1 MKKVVMYSKGYY
13 SILQYVPDVERAE
26 GVNVGVV
33 LICPARNFL
42 KARTTKDNN
51 RVVHF
56 FGTNAGFD
64 GQRLTILKQALEERI
79 TAIQTLEEFQRFVET
94 RANHLRLI
102 APRPIKVTEPEAE
115 LDRLFAALVEE
126 PQPAAIS
133 TEELAFA

>member
-1 MKKVVMYSKGYY
+1 MYSKGYY

-26 GVNVGVV
+26 SVNIGVV
-33 LICPARNFL
+33 LICPARNFR
-42 KARTTKDNN
+42 KVKTTKDNA
-51 RVVHF
+51 RIVRF
-56 FGTNAGFD
+56 FGTSAGFD

-79 TAIQTLEEFQRFVET
+79 AAIPTLEELQRFVET

-102 APRPIKVTEPEAE
+102 APRPIKVAEPEAE

-126 PQPAAIS
+126 PAAVT

>member
-1 MKKVVMYSKGYY
+1 MYSKGYY

-42 KARTTKDNN
+42 KVRTTKDNN
-51 RVVHF
+51 RVVRF

-64 GQRLTILKQALEERI
+64 AQRLTILKQALEERI

-102 APRPIKVTEPEAE
+102 APRPIKLVEPEAE

-126 PQPAAIS
+126 PQSAAVT

>member
-1 MKKVVMYSKGYY
+1 MYSKGYY

-42 KARTTKDNN
+42 KVRTTKDNN
-51 RVVHF
+51 RVVRF

-64 GQRLTILKQALEERI
+64 AQRLTILKQALEERI

-102 APRPIKVTEPEAE
+102 APRPIKLAEPEAE
-115 LDRLFAALVEE
+115 LDRLFVALVEE
-126 PQPAAIS
+126 PQPASVS